1 MINSKKAQRTFGGGD
16 RVSKISVFGGVLLKS
31 SGGLGRVQRKVGRL
45 DEDRISLR
53 GSHFLQIK

>member
-31 SGGLGRVQRKVGRL
+31 SGGLEWESAEKSGETG
-45 DEDRISLR
+45 
-53 GSHFLQIK
+53 